1 MALTA
6 YADHAGC
13 QDTRRSTSAVLCSV
27 GDKLVS
33 GIIKEIKLARN
44 LVVMAEY
51 IAMSGCCAQILW
63 MRSQLSD
70 YGFAYNHI
78 PLYCDNKSVIALC
91 CNNVQHSRSKHID
104 IRHHFIREQVEKGVV
119 ELYFVR
125 TKYQLADIFTKALP
139 RERFEFILPRLGM
152 KSMKPETLKR
162 LQDDKDEFVRSL
174 NDKYYRVKPWDA
186 LGSAFLSWP
195 SEFGHLYRSL
205 EFLSP
210 CHEID
215 IRCLVFMRLL
225 TNSTCPVW
233 HGLRDVLCAVTNTDA
248 NIKCSLRFHCLLIL
262 HLLYSVQMSNI
273 SRAQQIG
280 SKWTKGIVSLE
291 CERTHA
297 NPIFKI
303 ALVQLDAQ
311 RFLISTKATLRDAH
325 QLPPWTTTI
334 HTSTNANTITPLLM
348 NWYTQMSSD
357 ILSGSRQNDMINRA
371 HSPLSSSYASPKNYQ
386 PFERAC
392 KSSHCCQILWGV
404 VNKTNIDYAERI
416 WEEFTQCIHSF
427 IEDKMNLALHTEGKK
442 KVNPL
447 VISGVRFTKLIINH
461 LQSIHKFHKRPGSPL
476 HLPYEESALG
486 YLKFSFKNTKRVAK
500 YQRYLAGEV
509 VSDNEAPAP
518 KPAKGAKPKTPRKP
532 KPQSTSSQPP
542 KPKPVPAKP
551 QEKKRK
557 LAMDATEAPSPAKR
571 LKAAPQGLFPP
582 EVIRELE
589 PGKFQPLPEVQGKG
603 KEKVSEEQAAQV
615 LLNLQTPKKKNP
627 AEQFI
632 FQRRTPA
639 TAEPSGLVET
649 SSLYAELGLTVSET
663 DFDEEVSPETNVEA
677 QEEGQGGT
685 NPDLE

>member
-1 MALTA
+1 MVERTKLDEDLSGIPVDQTQYRSMIGSLMYLTA
-6 YADHAGC
+6 SRPDLVFAVNHKYGSLVSKRHRHGTNSIRRPDHAGC
-13 QDTRRSTSAVLCSV
+13 HDTRRSTSAVLCSV

-91 CNNVQHSRSKHID
+91 CNNVQYSRSKHID

-125 TKYQLADIFTKALP
+125 TEYQLADIFTKALP

-152 KSMKPETLKR
+152 KSMKPETLQR
-162 LQDDKDEFVRSL
+162 LQDDKDGFVRSL

-404 VNKTNIDYAERI
+404 DNKANIDYAERI
-416 WEEFTQCIHSF
+416 WEEFTH
-427 IEDKMNLALHTEGKK
+427 
-442 KVNPL
+442 
-447 VISGVRFTKLIINH
+447 
-461 LQSIHKFHKRPGSPL
+461 SIHNTPKDPGTPL

-571 LKAAPQGLFPP
+571 LKAGVPADN
-582 EVIRELE
+582 
-589 PGKFQPLPEVQGKG
+589 PGSTSTSGDQRTRTWKISTTSRGTGKG
-603 KEKVSEEQAAQV
+603 ERESQGAH
-615 LLNLQTPKKKNP
+615 
-627 AEQFI
+627 
-632 FQRRTPA
+632 PA
-639 TAEPSGLVET
+639 TTEPSSLVET

>member
-1 MALTA
+1 MSLPSKNSSLRVKAAPSACMTRWSKSFWLTDSPEGVVDPTFDPVDTPMVERTKLDKDLSGIPVDQTQYRSMIGSLMYLTA
-6 YADHAGC
+6 SRPDLVFAVCIIRRPDHAGC
-13 QDTRRSTSAVLCSV
+13 HDTRRSTSAVLCSV

-63 MRSQLSD
+63 MRS
-70 YGFAYNHI
+70 
-78 PLYCDNKSVIALC
+78 
-91 CNNVQHSRSKHID
+91 KHID

-125 TKYQLADIFTKALP
+125 TEYQLTDIFTKTLP
-139 RERFEFILPRLGM
+139 RERFEFILPWLGM
-152 KSMKPETLKR
+152 KSMKPETLQR
-162 LQDDKDEFVRSL
+162 LQDDKDGFVRSL

-404 VNKTNIDYAERI
+404 DNKANIDYAERI
-416 WEEFTQCIHSF
+416 WEEFTH
-427 IEDKMNLALHTEGKK
+427 
-442 KVNPL
+442 
-447 VISGVRFTKLIINH
+447 
-461 LQSIHKFHKRPGSPL
+461 SIHNTPKDPGTPL

-532 KPQSTSSQPP
+532 KPQFTSSQPP

-551 QEKKRK
+551 
-557 LAMDATEAPSPAKR
+557 
-571 LKAAPQGLFPP
+571 
-582 EVIRELE
+582 
-589 PGKFQPLPEVQGKG
+589 
-603 KEKVSEEQAAQV
+603 
-615 LLNLQTPKKKNP
+615 
-627 AEQFI
+627 
-632 FQRRTPA
+632 
-639 TAEPSGLVET
+639 
-649 SSLYAELGLTVSET
+649 
-663 DFDEEVSPETNVEA
+663 
-677 QEEGQGGT
+677 
-685 NPDLE
+685 